1 MDAYQLFKSTEGF
14 SEKERTRKLYEH
26 QIVKYEGEVKG
37 FQIMIRR
44 EELSEHHWQTKR
56 DNINSL
62 KSELRKARYN
72 FTRTKTLLSNL
83 DKPPVLNY
91 SI

>member
-1 MDAYQLFKSTEGF
+1 MNAYESWKNTEGL
-14 SEKERTRKLYEH
+14 SDKDRIRKLYEH

-37 FQIMIRR
+37 LQIMIRR

-56 DNINSL
+56 DNIYGFKN
-62 KSELRKARYN
+62 ELRKAKYN
-72 FTRTKTLLSNL
+72 LTRTKTLLTNL
-83 DKPPVLNY
+83 DKPPVVDY

>member
-1 MDAYQLFKSTEGF
+1 MNAYQSWKSTDGLPD
-14 SEKERTRKLYEH
+14 KERLRQLYEN

-62 KSELRKARYN
+62 KSELHKARYN
-72 FTRTKTLLSNL
+72 LTRTKTLLSNL